1 VIIGAVSYAPLA
13 LLAAPDLV
21 RLLRLRFRATINP
34 DLGTV

>member
-1 VIIGAVSYAPLA
+1 VIIGAASYAPLA

-21 RLLRLRFRATINP
+21 RLLRQRFVATINP